1 MKLSDVQIKDLITI
15 VNETIE
21 LLNILKGKIDLGYIK
36 DEKILNSYRTLY
48 ELISLLDSV
57 HDELD
62 SEKDEQYEY
71 NEILIRISNEVRLL
85 LKILR
90 NMTFKITDNHLINQY
105 YKLFELLRW
114 WDFILHYWDECKT
127 LPPKY
132 DYKPNQEVIGKY

>member
-21 LLNILKGKIDLGYIK
+21 LLNILKGKIDLGFIK

-48 ELISLLDSV
+48 ELISSLDSI
-57 HDELD
+57 HNELD
-62 SEKDEQYEY
+62 SRHDVQDEY
-71 NEILIRISNEVRLL
+71 NEMLIRISNEVRLL
-85 LKILR
+85 LKLLR
-90 NMTFKITDNHLINQY
+90 DMTFRITDIHLINQY

-114 WDFILHYWDECKT
+114 WDFILHYWDECKS

-132 DYKPNQEVIGKY
+132 DYKPKQE